1 MITRIRQLRKELKKT
16 IYDLAKDLN
25 MSPSSIAMIE
35 RGERGITAENAIIF
49 ADYFR
54 VSTDYLLGKS
64 DVRNTKFSEI
74 TFEFW
79 GLDIELT
86 YKDKEMIMR
95 LAQSLAAKKRGGGNL

>member
-64 DVRNTKFSEI
+64 DVRNTKFSDI
-74 TFEFW
+74 PFALG
-79 GLDIELT
+79 GLESELT
-86 YKDKEMIMR
+86 DKDKEMIMN
-95 LAQSLAAKKRGGGNL
+95 LAQSLADKNRGGGNL